1 MTDSAEWQKLHIA
14 STAGTV
20 CSYKFQHKDS
30 MDNVYQVMI
39 KDYSNMDIGI
49 YFYSQQWD
57 GIVDYK
63 IFDGADC
70 AKMKYCEVISDTKGV
85 DGVVFSMD
93 ESEYMTLNLIPK
105 TSSKMNAVLEY
116 RLVNK
121 LQ

>member
-1 MTDSAEWQKLHIA
+1 
-14 STAGTV
+14 
-20 CSYKFQHKDS
+20 
-30 MDNVYQVMI
+30 MDNVYQVKI
-39 KDYSNMDIGI
+39 KDYSNMYIGI

-70 AKMKYCEVISDTKGV
+70 GKMKYCEVITDTKGV
-85 DGVVFSMD
+85 DGVIFSME

-105 TSSKMNAVLEY
+105 VSSKMNAVLEY

-121 LQ
+121 LR